1 MLELSRLHYPVRSL
15 GYGLRAGIWIQGCT
29 LHCRGCISKDTWP
42 RRPQN
47 AVPVQHILTWLQD
60 LPAEEICGV
69 TISGGEPTEQP
80 GGLMELLHGI
90 QQWRASKDQEIDV
103 LMYTGRSL
111 DDAVTELPA
120 IPDLVDVVISEPFD
134 ITRTSHAAL
143 KGSDNQVITLFTPL
157 AEYRYAEDQREE
169 AYRWQRTHLDV
180 LVEEQSI
187 WMAGI
192 PLPGDL
198 DRLAEAAARK
208 GLQLH
213 GSTWKEKAHE

>member
-1 MLELSRLHYPVRSL
+1 V
-15 GYGLRAGIWIQGCT
+15 
-29 LHCRGCISKDTWP
+29 
-42 RRPQN
+42 
-47 AVPVQHILTWLQD
+47 
-60 LPAEEICGV
+60 EEISGI
-69 TISGGEPTEQP
+69 TLSGGEPTEQP
-80 GGLMELLHGI
+80 AGLMELLHAI
-90 QQWRASKDQEIDV
+90 QQWRTSQAEEIDV

-111 DDAVTELPA
+111 EDAVTELPE

-134 ITRTSHAAL
+134 ITRTTHAAL

-157 AEYRYAEDQREE
+157 AQDRYAEDQREA

-198 DRLAEAAARK
+198 DRMAAAAARK
-208 GLQLH
+208 GLRLQ
-213 GSTWKEKAHE
+213 GSTWKEKTHE